1 MNETAEQYIARIT
14 GFVGTD
20 EPLSVIAATPAKL
33 AEMVQGI
40 SDAEA
45 SFTPAP
51 GKWSIRQQVAH
62 LADAEYAMSTRMRW
76 AAAEPGKAIVAFD
89 QDKWAAAAKYHE
101 IPLELSLATFTAARN
116 WTLAL
121 LRGLTPAQW
130 DGFVVHEERG
140 KETVRHLAKMMAG
153 HDRNHLKQIAELR
166 TAASPTAHSARRG

>member
-1 MNETAEQYIARIT
+1 MKETAEQYIARIT

-33 AEMVQGI
+33 AEMVKGI

-45 SFTPAP
+45 RFTPAP

-62 LADAEYAMSTRMRW
+62 LVDAEYAMSMRMRW

-89 QDKWAAAAKYHE
+89 QDKWAAAAKYDQT
-101 IPLELSLATFTAARN
+101 PLELSLATFTAARH

-121 LRGLTPAQW
+121 LRGLGPAQW
-130 DGFVVHEERG
+130 EGFVVHEERG
-140 KETVRHLAKMMAG
+140 KETLPHLVKMMAG
-153 HDRNHLKQIAELR
+153 HDRNHLRQIAELSQAFR
-166 TAASPTAHSARRG
+166 QGGHATHA

>member
-14 GFVGTD
+14 GFVGSD
-20 EPLSVIAATPAKL
+20 DPLSVIATTPAKL
-33 AEMVQGI
+33 AEMLQGV
-40 SDAEA
+40 SEAETKF
-45 SFTPAP
+45 SPAP

-62 LADAEYAMSTRMRW
+62 LTDAEYAMSTRMRW

-89 QDKWAAAAKYHE
+89 QDKWAAAAKYHA

-140 KETVRHLAKMMAG
+140 RETVRHLVKMMAG

-166 TAASPTAHSARRG
+166 AATAAGTPRAGQR